1 MRTALIPYQN
11 QYVLAKGW
19 ITDWKDDEETQTR
32 RMYVSNV
39 IVKKADKHLT
49 FDNQTLISKEDHLN
63 FFIPIKY
70 IPTNF
75 YEKYTCLALA
85 GYITEYTRKDG
96 SIDYGLTPIK
106 QSMIEERIRALCDRA
121 DLITSNKL
129 LTPETLLTLYSLKEQ
144 VIECDEE
151 LEKAGDIL
159 PTFYS
164 SYDEYKEEIKEWIAA
179 IDKGIATI
187 NSVCS
192 NRAMRRANKVKSNFA
207 RTINQYYGLSM
218 QSML

>member
-1 MRTALIPYQN
+1 MRTALIPYIN

-32 RMYVSNV
+32 RVYVSNV
-39 IVKKADKHLT
+39 IVKKADKNLT
-49 FDNQTLISKEDHLN
+49 FDNQKLISKEDHLN
-63 FFIPIKY
+63 FFVPVQY

-106 QSMIEERIRALCDRA
+106 QSMIEERIRAVSERA
-121 DLITSNKL
+121 DLMTSNKL
-129 LTPETLLTLYSLKEQ
+129 LTPQALLTLYSLKQQ

-151 LEKAGDIL
+151 LENAGDFL

-164 SYDEYKEEIKEWIAA
+164 SYGEYKEEIKEWIEVLE
-179 IDKGIATI
+179 KGIATI

-192 NRAMRRANKVKSNFA
+192 NRAMRRANKVKTNFA
-207 RTINQYYGLSM
+207 RTINHYFG
-218 QSML
+218 

>member
-1 MRTALIPYQN
+1 MRTVLIPYIN

-19 ITDWKDDEETQTR
+19 ITDWNDDEETQTR
-32 RMYVSNV
+32 RVYVSNV
-39 IVKKADKHLT
+39 IVKKADRNLT

-63 FFIPIKY
+63 FFIPINY

-106 QSMIEERIRALCDRA
+106 QSMIEERIRAVSDGA
-121 DLITSNKL
+121 DLMTSNKL
-129 LTPETLLTLYSLKEQ
+129 LTPQTLLTLYSLKQQ

-151 LEKAGDIL
+151 LEKAGDFL

-164 SYDEYKEEIKEWIAA
+164 SYAEYKEEIKEWIEVL
-179 IDKGIATI
+179 DKGIATI

-192 NRAMRRANKVKSNFA
+192 NRAMRRKHKIKHNFA
-207 RTINQYYGLSM
+207 ATLNHYFG
-218 QSML
+218 

>member
-1 MRTALIPYQN
+1 MRTVLIPYIN

-19 ITDWKDDEETQTR
+19 ITDWNDDEETQTR
-32 RMYVSNV
+32 RVYASNV
-39 IVKKADKHLT
+39 IVKKADRNLT

-63 FFIPIKY
+63 FFIPINY

-106 QSMIEERIRALCDRA
+106 QSMIEERIRAVSDGA
-121 DLITSNKL
+121 DLMTSNKL
-129 LTPETLLTLYSLKEQ
+129 LTPQTLLTLYSLKQQ

-151 LEKAGDIL
+151 LEKAGDFL

-164 SYDEYKEEIKEWIAA
+164 SYAEYKEEIKEWIEVL
-179 IDKGIATI
+179 DKGIATI

-192 NRAMRRANKVKSNFA
+192 NRAMRRKHKIKHNFA
-207 RTINQYYGLSM
+207 ATLNHYFG
-218 QSML
+218 

>member
-1 MRTALIPYQN
+1 MRTVLIPYIN

-19 ITDWKDDEETQTR
+19 ITDWNDDEETQTR
-32 RMYVSNV
+32 RVYVSNV
-39 IVKKADKHLT
+39 IVKKADKNLT

-63 FFIPIKY
+63 FFIPINY

-106 QSMIEERIRALCDRA
+106 QSMIEERIRAVSDGA
-121 DLITSNKL
+121 DLMTSNKL
-129 LTPETLLTLYSLKEQ
+129 LTPQTLLTLYSLKQQ

-151 LEKAGDIL
+151 LEKVGDFL

-164 SYDEYKEEIKEWIAA
+164 SYAEYKEEIKEWIEVL
-179 IDKGIATI
+179 DKGIATI

-192 NRAMRRANKVKSNFA
+192 NRAMRRKHKIKHNFA
-207 RTINQYYGLSM
+207 ATLNHYFG
-218 QSML
+218 

>member
-1 MRTALIPYQN
+1 MRKALIPYQN

-32 RMYVSNV
+32 RVYVSNV
-39 IVKKADKHLT
+39 IVRKADKNLT

-63 FFIPIKY
+63 FFIPINY
-70 IPTNF
+70 NLTNF

-96 SIDYGLTPIK
+96 SVDYGLTPIK
-106 QSMIEERIRALCDRA
+106 QSMIEERIRAVSERA
-121 DLITSNKL
+121 DIMTSNKL
-129 LTPETLLTLYSLKEQ
+129 LTPQTLLALYSLKQQ

-151 LEKAGDIL
+151 LEKAGDFL

-164 SYDEYKEEIKEWIAA
+164 SYSEYKEETKEWIEVL
-179 IDKGIATI
+179 DKGIATI

-192 NRAMRRANKVKSNFA
+192 NRAMRRANKVKRNFA
-207 RTINQYYGLSM
+207 RTINQHYGFSM
-218 QSML
+218 

>member
-39 IVKKADKHLT
+39 IVKKADKNLT

-85 GYITEYTRKDG
+85 GYITQYSRKDG

-106 QSMIEERIRALCDRA
+106 QSRIEERIRAVCDRA
-121 DLITSNKL
+121 EIMTSSNF
-129 LTPETLLTLYSLKEQ
+129 LTPQALLTLYSLKEQ
-144 VIECDEE
+144 VIECDRE
-151 LEKAGDIL
+151 LDEAGDLL

-164 SYDEYKEEIKEWIAA
+164 SYAEYKEEIKEWIEAF
-179 IDKGIATI
+179 DKGIRTI

-192 NRAMRRANKVKSNFA
+192 NRAMRRANKVKRNFA
-207 RTINQYYGLSM
+207 RTINQHYGFSM
-218 QSML
+218 